1 MVTWAPPT
9 LGKECFD
16 LVMLTI
22 DTDIVIFGG
31 GIAGLW
37 TLHHLR
43 HLGYEALLLE
53 HGQLGDGQTLRSQ
66 GIIHGGM
73 KYALSGILNAEAEAI
88 AGMPERWRR
97 ALRGEGDVDLSGVRI
112 LSDHHYMWSQSSLA
126 SRLTTFFG
134 SKMLRGRIAQ
144 VHGDERP
151 TPLRDAAFKGSVY
164 RLDDIV
170 VDTHSLIAT
179 LAQGQK
185 NRIYQ
190 ISRHNCHLEADDQH
204 RTRAIFIT
212 GAGTEPLRIHPRVV
226 ILAAGAGN
234 RELLDDIGLT
244 QQRMQ
249 LRPLHMVLMRHAQL
263 PPLYAHCVGTSSK
276 PRITITTHRTATGET
291 VWYLGGE
298 LAESGVERDARLQIE
313 VAQREI
319 RELFPWL
326 DVRGAHWSTLR
337 VDRAEPQ
344 QEHLVKPDHAYA
356 SWVGNNII
364 CWPTK
369 LALAPNLAEQ
379 ISEQLKAHQ
388 IEPLAPALPQALP
401 LLFPEIATPIWDRRE
416 PL

>member
-1 MVTWAPPT
+1 MRTTAP
-9 LGKECFD
+9 LQGMCH
-16 LVMLTI
+16 LVMLTL

-43 HLGYEALLLE
+43 HLGYAALLLE
-53 HGQLGDGQTLRSQ
+53 NGQLGDGQTLRSQ

-97 ALRGEGDVDLSGVRI
+97 ALRGEGDVDLSGVRV
-112 LSDHHYMWSQSSLA
+112 LCDHHYMWSQSSLA

-151 TPLRDAAFKGSVY
+151 EALRDRAFKGSVY

-170 VDTHSLIAT
+170 VDTHSLIET
-179 LAQGQK
+179 LAQRQK
-185 NRIYQ
+185 NHIYQ
-190 ISRHNCHLEADDQH
+190 ISRHNCRIEADDQH

-212 GAGTEPLRIHPRVV
+212 AAGTEPLRIHPRVV

-249 LRPLHMVLMRHAQL
+249 LRPLHMVLMKHPQL

-276 PRITITTHRTATGET
+276 PRITITTHTTAAGET
-291 VWYLGGE
+291 AWYLGGE
-298 LAESGVERDARLQIE
+298 LAESGVERDARLQID

-319 RELFPWL
+319 HELFPWL

-344 QEHLVKPDHAYA
+344 QEQLVKPDHAYA

-379 ISEQLKAHQ
+379 ISALLKEHQ
-388 IEPLAPALPQALP
+388 IEPLTPPPSPLP
-401 LLFPEIATPIWDRRE
+401 LPFPEIATPIWDRRE
-416 PL
+416 PI